1 MSIKPTVTIR
11 FPAPLPAEV
20 PCPICLDEETNKST
34 GCLVCDRTGKVN
46 ITVDAKVPIQRAL
59 IIKYVA
65 ENLRDVAS
73 ALSEKWGLIPE
84 VETEE
89 VADINNKQYEIV
101 RISSVGGVVWVVNRL
116 DELENPRYFKTYKE
130 LAQFRSG
137 WIEE

>member
-20 PCPICLDEETNKST
+20 PCPICLDGETNKST
-34 GCLVCDRTGKVN
+34 GCIVCDRTGKVN

>member
-1 MSIKPTVTIR
+1 MPIKPTVTIR

-20 PCPICLDEETNKST
+20 PCPICLDEETNTST
-34 GCLVCDRTGKVN
+34 GCIVCDRTGKVN

>member
-20 PCPICLDEETNKST
+20 PCPICLDEETNTST
-34 GCLVCDRTGKVN
+34 GCIVCDRTGKVN

-73 ALSEKWGLIPE
+73 SLSEKWGLIPE

>member
-1 MSIKPTVTIR
+1 M
-11 FPAPLPAEV
+11 

-34 GCLVCDRTGKVN
+34 GCIVCDRTGKVN

-73 ALSEKWGLIPE
+73 SLSEKWGLIPE

-116 DELENPRYFKTYKE
+116 DELDTPRYFTSRQE
-130 LAQFRSG
+130 LDKFKQG
-137 WIEE
+137 WMT